1 MASDKGGGWTE
12 DFFQPV
18 RLLKVSQCGATSPG
32 AACTQG
38 SGYFTE
44 GFLPRGWCGSAT
56 SRVRGYSQPQ
66 F

>member
-1 MASDKGGGWTE
+1 MASEKGGGWAE

-18 RLLKVSQCGATSPG
+18 RLRRVLQCGTTSPG
-32 AACTQG
+32 AACVQG

-44 GFLPRGWCGSAT
+44 GFLPQGWYGSAT
-56 SRVRGYSQPQ
+56 SRLRGYSQRQ